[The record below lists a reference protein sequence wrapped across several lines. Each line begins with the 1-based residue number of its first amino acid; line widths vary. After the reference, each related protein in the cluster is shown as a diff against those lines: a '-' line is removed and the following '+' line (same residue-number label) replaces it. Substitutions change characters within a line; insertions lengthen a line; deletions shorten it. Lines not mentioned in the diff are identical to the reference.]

1 MSAESAVRRYA
12 VDHPVEFG
20 TYMGTIAREAIRVRD
35 SPGVVDDHDA
45 RVGVALVDVP
55 SGHPAAEHG
64 VTRFELDFVTLLAN
78 AVVEYV

>member
-20 TYMGTIAREAIRVRD
+20 TYMGTIAREAVRVRAG
-35 SPGVVDDHDA
+35 SVVDDYDA

-55 SGHPAAEHG
+55 AGYPAAEHG
-64 VTRFELDFVTLLAN
+64 ITRFELDFVTLLAN